1 MANNKFG
8 NNNPNNPSDPAN
20 RPASGRPDTVGDTD
34 RSTFRGVRREKNT
47 NKLVTGIFKNRL
59 AAQAA
64 IDVLMQQGYGQNDIS
79 LLMTD
84 STRTKEFGIESGNKS
99 KEGAGV
105 GGVVGGS
112 VGAVIAAIAA
122 IGTTLAIPG
131 LGIVVAGPLA
141 AALAG
146 AGAGGAAGSLVGALV
161 GAGIPEHRAKVYDAG
176 LRQGGIL
183 VGVEVRSDEEG
194 DALEKLLESRGG
206 MQSRASRPAKT
217 ARSWS
222 RWPITASR

>member
-8 NNNPNNPSDPAN
+8 NNPNAPGYTPDPLVESSRFN
-20 RPASGRPDTVGDTD
+20 TTEDTT
-34 RSTFRGVRREKNT
+34 SPTFKGLRRDKKNDHQ
-47 NKLVTGIFKNRL
+47 LVTGIFKNRL

-64 IDVLMQQGYGQNDIS
+64 IDVLLKEGYTQNDIS
-79 LLMTD
+79 MLMTD
-84 STRTKEFGIESGNKS
+84 STRTKEFGMETGNKS
-99 KEGAGV
+99 GEGAGV

-112 VGAVIAAIAA
+112 IGAVIAAILA

-141 AALAG
+141 AAFAG

-176 LRQGGIL
+176 LRKGGIL
-183 VGVEVRSDEEG
+183 IGVEVRSNDEAK
-194 DALEKLLESRGG
+194 ALEELLESRGG
-206 MQSRASRPAKT
+206 EQIKKE
-217 ARSWS
+217 
-222 RWPITASR
+222 

>member
-8 NNNPNNPSDPAN
+8 NNPDMVT
-20 RPASGRPDTVGDTD
+20 GRPDMLNDSD
-34 RSTFRGVRREKNT
+34 QSTSASRKARKNDNT
-47 NKLVTGIFKNRL
+47 LVTGIFRNRL

-64 IDVLMQQGYGQNDIS
+64 VDALMAQGYTQNDIS
-79 LLMTD
+79 LLMTAA
-84 STRTKEFGIESGNKS
+84 TRSKEFGIESGNKS
-99 KEGAGV
+99 AEGAGV

-122 IGTTLAIPG
+122 IGTTLTLPG
-131 LGIVVAGPLA
+131 LGLVIAGPLA
-141 AALAG
+141 AAFAG

-183 VGVEVRSDEEG
+183 LGVESRSKDETK
-194 DALEKLLESRGG
+194 ALESILESRGG
-206 MQSRASRPAKT
+206 EQIKNE
-217 ARSWS
+217 
-222 RWPITASR
+222 